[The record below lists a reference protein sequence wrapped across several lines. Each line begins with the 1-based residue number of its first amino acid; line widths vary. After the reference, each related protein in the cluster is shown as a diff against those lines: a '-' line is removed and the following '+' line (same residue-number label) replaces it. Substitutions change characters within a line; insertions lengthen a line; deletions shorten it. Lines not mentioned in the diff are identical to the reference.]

1 MEKRKEFNYFDGF
14 VNLSQYSLRC
24 AQLLHNT
31 LGNFT
36 DINLEERVKEIHEIE
51 HGADLEKH
59 KMIDRLL
66 KEFLPPIEREDIMS
80 LAHKIDNVT
89 DAVEDVLVR
98 IDIYN
103 VQSLRSEISEFT
115 DLIVKCCQ
123 AMDTALNEFR
133 HFKKSQ
139 VLHSKIVEMNRL
151 EEDGDVLYQNSV
163 KNLYKTSK
171 DPVELLVWTE
181 IISRLEKCCDAVEDV
196 ADDIETIMM
205 KNT

>member
-1 MEKRKEFNYFDGF
+1 MEKKKGYNYFDGF
-14 VNLSQYSLRC
+14 VSLSQYSLQC
-24 AQLLHNT
+24 AQLLHDT
-31 LGNFT
+31 LSNFT
-36 DINLEERVKEIHEIE
+36 NIDLDDCVKKIHEIE
-51 HGADLEKH
+51 HGADLAKH

-66 KEFLPPIEREDIMS
+66 REFLPPIEREDIMS

-103 VQSLRSEISEFT
+103 VQSLRPEISNFT
-115 DLIVKCCQ
+115 ALIVKCCESMN
-123 AMDTALNEFR
+123 AALNEFR

-139 VLHSKIVEMNRL
+139 RLHEKIVEMNGL
-151 EEDGDVLYQNSV
+151 EEEGDVLYQNSV
-163 KNLYKTSK
+163 KYLYKTSK
-171 DPVELLVWTE
+171 DPIELLVWTE

-196 ADDIETIMM
+196 ADNIETIVM